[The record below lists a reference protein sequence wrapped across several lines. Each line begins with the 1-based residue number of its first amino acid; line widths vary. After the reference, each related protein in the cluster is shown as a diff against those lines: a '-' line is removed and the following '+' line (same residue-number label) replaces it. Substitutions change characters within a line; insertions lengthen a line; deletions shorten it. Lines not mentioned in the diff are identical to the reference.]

1 MDNDQMMNQIQELL
15 EGFETRINQRID
27 DMGKAFDTKLENLET
42 ALLTEY
48 HSYAEG
54 VSAHFQKLDAGDAAA
69 AKRFA
74 ALESRV
80 LNLETKRGKQ

>member
-1 MDNDQMMNQIQELL
+1 MIDKIQELL
-15 EGFETRINQRID
+15 EGFEKRINERFTELESRFD
-27 DMGKAFDTKLENLET
+27 GKVENLET

-54 VSAHFQKLDAGDAAA
+54 VSAHFQKLDASDAAA

-80 LNLETKRGKQ
+80 LNLETKGRAK

>member
-1 MDNDQMMNQIQELL
+1 MINHIQGLL
-15 EGFETRINQRID
+15 EGFEGRVNERLAE
-27 DMGKAFDTKLENLET
+27 MESRFDGKLETLET

-54 VSAHFQKLDAGDAAA
+54 VSAHFNKLDASDAAT

-80 LNLETKRGKQ
+80 LNLETKGRK

>member
-1 MDNDQMMNQIQELL
+1 MMNQIQELL
-15 EGFETRINQRID
+15 EGFESRINKRID
-27 DMGKAFDTKLENLET
+27 DMEQRFDGKVQDLET
-42 ALLTEY
+42 RLLTEY

-54 VSAHFQKLDAGDAAA
+54 VSAHFQKLDASDAAT

-80 LNLETKRGKQ
+80 LALETKR

>member
-1 MDNDQMMNQIQELL
+1 MMSQIQELL
-15 EGFETRINQRID
+15 EGVEKRINDRLAE
-27 DMGKAFDTKLENLET
+27 MESGFDSKLENLET

-54 VSAHFQKLDAGDAAA
+54 VSAHFLKLDVGDATT
-69 AKRFA
+69 AKRLA

-80 LNLETKRGKQ
+80 LNLETRRAS